1 MDSQRQKDKY
11 ILFVVIGVIVLILVN
26 SYIDE
31 IFRGLFY
38 VG

>member
-1 MDSQRQKDKY
+1 MDSERQKDKY
-11 ILFVVIGVIVLILVN
+11 ILFVVLAVMVLILVD

>member
-1 MDSQRQKDKY
+1 MDSERQKDKY
-11 ILFVVIGVIVLILVN
+11 ILFIVLGVIAMILVN

>member
-1 MDSQRQKDKY
+1 MDSERQKDKY
-11 ILFVVIGVIVLILVN
+11 ILFVVFAVMVLILVD